1 MKQDLAVGAAGGIS
15 RLDIENPHGGRL
27 QDGDRLSN
35 THFQWIAIMF
45 DALSASALR
54 REIIILVLI
63 KIVLLAF
70 LKIAFF
76 STPPAKGPEEQARH
90 LLGVVAPSVSTAQ
103 GQAS

>member
-76 STPPAKGPEEQARH
+76 SVLVTNNYDYIPQKRH
-90 LLGVVAPSVSTAQ
+90 CANLLVTI
-103 GQAS
+103 

>member
-1 MKQDLAVGAAGGIS
+1 
-15 RLDIENPHGGRL
+15 
-27 QDGDRLSN
+27 
-35 THFQWIAIMF
+35 MF
-45 DALSASALR
+45 DSLSASALR

-76 STPPAKGPEEQARH
+76 SAPPAKGPEEQARH
-90 LLGVVAPSVSTAQ
+90 LLGTVAPSVSIVQ